1 MPWKSVWLI
10 CGLILGLLPV
20 PSAFAA
26 DEAQPVQLQ
35 IKNVQLHVD
44 AATVVHV
51 RRLRGELVS
60 TKRGQPP
67 AFDDRNSFR
76 VKVDSGEIAIGLD
89 SLSRLLN
96 SHMFGY
102 EGAPLKQLTVTSE
115 EGRLRIKGTL
125 KKGINVPF
133 VVVAEPRAESNG
145 TLRLHTLKAKAFGF
159 VPKGLMSF
167 LGIEFDD
174 LIRVKKG
181 TGVTLDGDDFVLDP
195 AGMLPPPRIE
205 GRLQAVRVE
214 PNRLVQVFGPGTAAA
229 LRPPDAG
236 ANYMYYRGGVLKFG
250 KLTMTDTDMEL
261 IDQNP
266 ADPFDFFQERYKDQL
281 VAGYSKNTPEQGLK
295 VFMPD
300 YHRVKRR
307 S

>member
-1 MPWKSVWLI
+1 MPWKPAGFA
-10 CGLILGLLPV
+10 CGLIFSLLPLS
-20 PSAFAA
+20 SAFAV
-26 DEAQPVQLQ
+26 DESQPVQLQ

-60 TKRGQPP
+60 TSRGQPP
-67 AFDDRNSFR
+67 TFDDRNSFR

-89 SLSRLLN
+89 DLSRLLN
-96 SHMFGY
+96 NHTFGY
-102 EGAPLKQLTVTSE
+102 EGAPLKKLTVTSE
-115 EGRLRIKGTL
+115 EGRLKIKGTL
-125 KKGINVPF
+125 SKGINVPF
-133 VVVAEPRAESNG
+133 TIVAEPRVANNG
-145 TLRLHTLKAKAFGF
+145 ALLLHTLKAKAFGF

-167 LGIEFDD
+167 LGIEIED

-214 PNRLVQVFGPGTAAA
+214 SNRLVQVFGPGKAAA

-236 ANYMYYRGGVLKFG
+236 ANYMYYRGGILKFG
-250 KLTMTDTDMEL
+250 KLTMTDADMQL

-300 YHRVKRR
+300 YYRVKRR